1 MPELKLEERL
11 RSQENLSS
19 PERAGASNDAGWQR
33 ATPIA
38 GVPERAGP
46 PSGTPFA
53 GMYDEAPQI
62 AGHRGPIAGAGPGP
76 TSMGYSDP
84 VVSTPAPVDTHYV
97 DTLSTSEPAPRTND
111 GYLGETNTDQVLSSS
126 LNMAPGYLAPTM
138 DSAPRTSDGYIGST
152 DTNGV
157 LASTNTAT
165 GYLAPTSNGAL
176 HSYGTPTTNAPRY
189 GYGEEAKLVPSAPP
203 SLVSTAANGLRIKE
217 KDDIYKNEKSDASLF
232 RGPGSNWSHAVQA
245 ENKNAPAL
253 STVATHYMSPD
264 EAKQS
269 EVAFEKGK
277 LKDASGQALDTSK
290 ASGIGTQ
297 LRQAEGKHIFVMTK
311 DGDIRQADPWANK
324 KVEQRSTGGHLG
336 FVNHSSFVDG
346 EGVAGAGELKVNNGS
361 LEQLSDNSGHY
372 QPDGKMTAQ
381 TIDQLEKKGVDVGNV
396 DLKLVGKE
404 KGQGPVYMSTDEFR
418 SHADPMTAEKEIRAQ
433 KEKLRNGVFDAVLDR
448 QTRTGVNM
456 MRPHDAK

>member
-11 RSQENLSS
+11 RSQQNLSS
-19 PERAGASNDAGWQR
+19 PDRAGASNDAGWQR

-76 TSMGYSDP
+76 ISTSSSDP
-84 VVSTPAPVDTHYV
+84 VVSTGPARTASDVGTPAT
-97 DTLSTSEPAPRTND
+97 TPAPRTST
-111 GYLGETNTDQVLSSS
+111 GYLHETSTDEVPSSS
-126 LNMAPGYLAPTM
+126 LDMASSDLVPTM
-138 DSAPRTSDGYIGST
+138 DSAPRTIDGYVG
-152 DTNGV
+152 
-157 LASTNTAT
+157 STNTSEVLSSALT
-165 GYLAPTSNGAL
+165 TNAPTTNA
-176 HSYGTPTTNAPRY
+176 TTTTNAPRY
-189 GYGEEAKLVPSAPP
+189 GYGEEAKLAPSAPP
-203 SLVSTAANGLRIKE
+203 DLVSTAENGLRIKK
-217 KDDIYKNEKSDASLF
+217 KDEFYKNEKSDASSF
-232 RGPGSNWSHAVQA
+232 RGEGWKWNHAVQA
-245 ENKNAPAL
+245 EDKNAPAL
-253 STVATHYMSPD
+253 STVATHYMSSD
-264 EAKQS
+264 EAKQT

-277 LKDASGQALDTSK
+277 LKDASGQALDTRK

-297 LRQAEGKHIFVMTK
+297 LNQAEGKHIFVMTK

-336 FVNHSSFVDG
+336 LVNHSSFVDG
-346 EGVAGAGELKVNNGS
+346 EGVAGAGELKVNDGS

-372 QPDGKMTAQ
+372 QPDGKMMAQ

-404 KGQGPVYMSTDEFR
+404 KGQKPVYMSTEEFR
-418 SHADPMTAEKEIRAQ
+418 SHADPLTAEKEIRAQ
-433 KEKLRNGVFDAVLDR
+433 KAKLHDGIFESVVER
-448 QTRTGVNM
+448 QGRLGVNM